1 MDQLPTHE
9 INLRL
14 DSLQPSSFGVWL
26 KTEPNEVYLFEVP
39 EKSLNNLFEIIDDI
53 HKKDIK
59 EPIEIDEE
67 YSLETIK
74 SIKNLL
80 KDVVDNKFALSLEA
94 NTKSRGEK
102 SVEFGKESY
111 DKLDMLTQIL
121 KEKSKIFT

>member
-1 MDQLPTHE
+1 M
-9 INLRL
+9 
-14 DSLQPSSFGVWL
+14 

-59 EPIEIDEE
+59 EQIEIDEE

-121 KEKSKIFT
+121 KEKSKTFT